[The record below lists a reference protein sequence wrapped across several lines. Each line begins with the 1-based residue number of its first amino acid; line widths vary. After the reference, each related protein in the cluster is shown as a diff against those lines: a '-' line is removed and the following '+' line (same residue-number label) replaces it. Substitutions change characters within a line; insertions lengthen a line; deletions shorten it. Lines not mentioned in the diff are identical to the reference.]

1 MRPGLFFRGTIVLA
15 VGRKIKKG
23 REKIISL
30 LLEDPMLSA
39 TAVATRIGIS
49 SKAVEKHFARLKAD
63 GILRR
68 IGPDK
73 GGRWEV
79 IIKN

>member
-1 MRPGLFFRGTIVLA
+1 MA

-23 REKIISL
+23 REKTLKSREEIISL

>member
-49 SKAVEKHFARLKAD
+49 SKAVEKHFARLKANEYSAES
-63 GILRR
+63 
-68 IGPDK
+68 
-73 GGRWEV
+73 GRTKV
-79 IIKN
+79 DVRK

>member
-1 MRPGLFFRGTIVLA
+1 MT
-15 VGRKIKKG
+15 VGRKLKKG

-39 TAVATRIGIS
+39 TTVATWIGIS

-63 GILRR
+63 GILCR

>member
-15 VGRKIKKG
+15 GGRKIKKG

>member
-1 MRPGLFFRGTIVLA
+1 
-15 VGRKIKKG
+15 
-23 REKIISL
+23 
-30 LLEDPMLSA
+30 MLSA
-39 TAVATRIGIS
+39 TAVATRIGVS

>member
-73 GGRWEV
+73 GGR
-79 IIKN
+79 

>member
-39 TAVATRIGIS
+39 TTVATRIGIS

>member
-39 TAVATRIGIS
+39 TTVATRIGIS

-73 GGRWEV
+73 GGR
-79 IIKN
+79 

>member
-1 MRPGLFFRGTIVLA
+1 ML
-15 VGRKIKKG
+15 KS

-30 LLEDPMLSA
+30 LLEDPMLSG

-49 SKAVEKHFARLKAD
+49 SKAVEKHFARLEAD
-63 GILRR
+63 GILHR

>member
-49 SKAVEKHFARLKAD
+49 SKAVEKHFARLKAN

-73 GGRWEV
+73 GGR
-79 IIKN
+79 

>member
-1 MRPGLFFRGTIVLA
+1 
-15 VGRKIKKG
+15 
-23 REKIISL
+23 L